1 MKNFTALSTIAP
13 AIALLF
19 PPASVAAGDTLRDL
33 IVRPEGALPS
43 GQSAIGTF
51 ALTSDEPFS
60 DEDTVTMET
69 DLENPAWIYT
79 IEVDGVEQSGSGSLS
94 GSVTIPGNE
103 LAYPSAHNITIRA
116 HFTGIAPVVT
126 EEKYLTLV
134 TVCSSHNY
142 PDHVSGRWTIVPREI
157 VPA

>member
-1 MKNFTALSTIAP
+1 MPMKNFTAHSTIAA

-33 IVRPEGALPS
+33 TVLPEGALPS

-79 IEVDGVEQSGSGSLS
+79 IEVDGVKHGGSGSLS

-103 LAYPSAHNITIRA
+103 P
-116 HFTGIAPVVT
+116 G
-126 EEKYLTLV
+126 
-134 TVCSSHNY
+134 
-142 PDHVSGRWTIVPREI
+142 VPLCT
-157 VPA
+157 

>member
-1 MKNFTALSTIAP
+1 MKNITARSTIAP

-33 IVRPEGALPS
+33 TVRPEGALPS

-79 IEVDGVEQSGSGSLS
+79 IEVDGVKQGGSGSLS
-94 GSVTIPGNE
+94 GSVTIPGNK
-103 LAYPSAHNITIRA
+103 LAYPSAHTITIRA
-116 HFTGIAPVVT
+116 HFTGIAPAVT

-142 PDHVSGRWTIVPREI
+142 PDRVSGRCTIVPREI